1 MFKIA
6 FVAGLLALGLG
17 IAPAAA
23 LLSHNLGIHLFA
35 SLRCRFVPNL
45 SARISVIRRF
55 PIVGH
60 YARSLHLGNQERKV
74 TEVMELVGVKGLRI
88 IELREL

>member
-1 MFKIA
+1 
-6 FVAGLLALGLG
+6 
-17 IAPAAA
+17 
-23 LLSHNLGIHLFA
+23 LGIHLFT
-35 SLRCRFVPNL
+35 SLRCRFAPNL
-45 SARISVIRRF
+45 SAGISVVRKF

-60 YARSLHLGNQERKV
+60 YARSLHPVNQERKV